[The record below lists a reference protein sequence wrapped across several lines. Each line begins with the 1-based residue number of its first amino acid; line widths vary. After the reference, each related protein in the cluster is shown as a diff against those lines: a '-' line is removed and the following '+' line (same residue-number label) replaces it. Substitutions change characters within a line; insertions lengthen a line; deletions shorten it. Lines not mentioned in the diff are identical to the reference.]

1 MRALIFNIFFY
12 GMTTLYVFVCLIF
25 SLIPGR
31 AALMA
36 ALRRYTKVMVWGMRR
51 IGGMDIQVLGK
62 EHIPPTGPVIIAAK
76 HQSYG
81 DGFVIFSQF
90 EDLTFIAGDHL
101 EKVWGLKRILTKM
114 NAVLIDSCGGSDS
127 REKMEREAA
136 RVKREGRRLL
146 IFPEGHLSQVGTHH
160 KYRKGVW
167 HLQQDFDC
175 PVIPVANTLGQR
187 WNQTDWAKY
196 TGRATIEFLEPIQ
209 PGLDKDE
216 FMALLQDRIESRSIA
231 LLDLDNPGALNPEDI
246 GQIRENH
253 VAKAKR
259 LAREAEE
266 TLVPETEA
274 G

>member
-253 VAKAKR
+253 VAQAKR

>member
-51 IGGMDIQVLGK
+51 IGGVDIQVLGK

-231 LLDLDNPGALNPEDI
+231 LLDLDNPGALNPKDI